1 MRSAGVLLTAVVLI
15 QSAAPPAGAGVF
27 VGDRL
32 IVVGGAAPW
41 CSGAG
46 GSRFCVPVLGRSG
59 GLVMEERDA
68 SASTGGSDPSGKLR
82 FAVTPEQMGWIE
94 RESKARGVDRSDLI
108 REVFARGMGE
118 TSSNG
123 SGVAAPP
130 YGGAGS
136 ASEAADAPGVV
147 GLPSVHP
154 SPASPPASLPVRS
167 AVVAAEA
174 GGASRAVSDREVLAS
189 PPPAPAGVGAAAV
202 AAGGAPGALPDREV
216 SASPPR
222 ASAGTGAAA
231 AAAGVV
237 DAADDPSV
245 EAGPPSSFVAVPPEA
260 AARPGAKAS
269 AESALAALVAS
280 GNSAGLPVIGGL
292 GGPGGIVPGR
302 GLVVLVSDRERPVLA
317 GHRLVGSLPARSAVG
332 VRVVLRCAAGVP
344 VGGRGDRRRVASVR
358 RGVRVDGGRVVAVPV
373 PRGRGV
379 ARGGRSTTRWTAGP
393 AA

>member
-1 MRSAGVLLTAVVLI
+1 M
-15 QSAAPPAGAGVF
+15 
-27 VGDRL
+27 
-32 IVVGGAAPW
+32 
-41 CSGAG
+41 
-46 GSRFCVPVLGRSG
+46 LGRSG

-302 GLVVLVSDRERPVLA
+302 GLVVLVSDENGQFSPVTVSSDLFRPVPRSVFASFFDAPRAFRWAVA
-317 GHRLVGSLPARSAVG
+317 GIVAVSLLFGAAYVSMAVVSSRYQFREVAVSPG
-332 VRVVLRCAAGVP
+332 AVDLLQ
-344 VGGRGDRRRVASVR
+344 GGPLDRPHDPLPDRRRSCRSGLLARIMREGVDSGRDTRASVWYK
-358 RGVRVDGGRVVAVPV
+358 
-373 PRGRGV
+373 
-379 ARGGRSTTRWTAGP
+379 RSVYKRLATTEAP
-393 AA
+393 A